1 MLEGEKAQEYRVI
14 LVLRKIKKH
23 VFKPFFFQNK
33 FPQFLDFSKIELT
46 ELHVKKSNL
55 GDSTHKRFPRLIL

>member
-33 FPQFLDFSKIELT
+33 FPQFFYFSKIATAYL
-46 ELHVKKSNL
+46 NYM
-55 GDSTHKRFPRLIL
+55 